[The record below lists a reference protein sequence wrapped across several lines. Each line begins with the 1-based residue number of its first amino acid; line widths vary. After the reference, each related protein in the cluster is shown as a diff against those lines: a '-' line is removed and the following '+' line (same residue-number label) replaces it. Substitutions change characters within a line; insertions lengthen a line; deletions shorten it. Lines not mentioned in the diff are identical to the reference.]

1 MSVVSVM
8 TARQKDIA
16 VIVARMVIAAVFVFA
31 AVPKLIAPRLFAEAI
46 ANYHLVP
53 DSMSSIAASV
63 MPVMELVIAVALLI
77 GVKERGAAVAS
88 ALMLLVF
95 ALAMT
100 TTIARG
106 INLDCGCF
114 GAAAEAQVS
123 WLTVARNVLLMV
135 VSIFIAMR
143 PHAPFKQA

>member
-1 MSVVSVM
+1 MSAVPVM
-8 TARQKDIA
+8 TPRQKDLA
-16 VIVARMVIAAVFVFA
+16 VIAARIVIAAVFVFA
-31 AVPKLIAPRLFAEAI
+31 AVPKLVNPRLFAEAI

-53 DSMSSIAASV
+53 DSISSIAASV
-63 MPVMELVIAVALLI
+63 MPVMEMVIAIALVI

-95 ALAMT
+95 AVAMT

-123 WLTVARNVLLMV
+123 WFTVARNVLLML
-135 VSIFIAMR
+135 VSIFIALR
-143 PHAPFKQA
+143 PHAPFKKA